1 MGRIRPRRGRPTSS
15 RQIKVMEKRCN
26 GGGPDPHPPNLGG
39 AEPLHNPISAHGVGD
54 ASTVCAQRG
63 IDSSGDTQQKVGRLN
78 ETDTSFSL
86 CLTRGDSSRV
96 GVNRS
101 AFCPQVNFQCDLG
114 LWKDEASGFMIHT
127 LCYCFLHRVSSSLG
141 RQHLTRIAALS
152 LKTPD
157 NAS

>member
-1 MGRIRPRRGRPTSS
+1 MYHEAGSLILLYSARCIMTAEQSPFHNPVSS
-15 RQIKVMEKRCN
+15 R
-26 GGGPDPHPPNLGG
+26 G
-39 AEPLHNPISAHGVGD
+39 AGD
-54 ASTVCAQRG
+54 AGKIESNSILDPSGVAQR
-63 IDSSGDTQQKVGRLN
+63 QVGRLN

-86 CLTRGDSSRV
+86 CLARGDSSRV

-114 LWKDEASGFMIHT
+114 LWKDEASSFMIHT
-127 LCYCFLHRVSSSLG
+127 LCCCFQHRVSSSLG

>member
-1 MGRIRPRRGRPTSS
+1 MGKQCNRGRS
-15 RQIKVMEKRCN
+15 
-26 GGGPDPHPPNLGG
+26 DPQPPNLGG
-39 AEPLHNPISAHGVGD
+39 AEPLHNLISAHGVGD

-63 IDSSGDTQQKVGRLN
+63 IDSSGVAQRQVGRLN

-86 CLTRGDSSRV
+86 CLARGDSSRV

-101 AFCPQVNFQCDLG
+101 AFCPQVNFRCDLG
-114 LWKDEASGFMIHT
+114 LWKDEASSFMIHT
-127 LCYCFLHRVSSSLG
+127 LCYCFQHRVPLPLG

>member
-1 MGRIRPRRGRPTSS
+1 MTAEQSPFYNPVSS
-15 RQIKVMEKRCN
+15 R
-26 GGGPDPHPPNLGG
+26 G
-39 AEPLHNPISAHGVGD
+39 AGD
-54 ASTVCAQRG
+54 AGKIESNSILDPSGVAQR
-63 IDSSGDTQQKVGRLN
+63 QVGRLN

-86 CLTRGDSSRV
+86 CLARGDSSRV

-114 LWKDEASGFMIHT
+114 LWKDEASSFMIHT
-127 LCYCFLHRVSSSLG
+127 LCYCFQHRVPLPLG